1 MDKLNVAVACLVSG
15 YNMREINGN
24 TIVWRHIR
32 EENRLVTN
40 NPLGHRP
47 IENIGW
53 NDGRNVEVIIYKTES
68 KAKLLQG
75 TQRSLEEQEECE

>member
-1 MDKLNVAVACLVSG
+1 MK
-15 YNMREINGN
+15 EIKGN
-24 TIVWRHIR
+24 TLVRRHIR

-47 IENIGW
+47 LENIGW
-53 NDGRNVEVIIYKTES
+53 NDGRNVEVIIYKTEP

-75 TQRSLEEQEECE
+75 TQRPLEEEE

>member
-1 MDKLNVAVACLVSG
+1 
-15 YNMREINGN
+15 MREINGD
-24 TIVWRHIR
+24 TIVWRHIC

-47 IENIGW
+47 LENIGW
-53 NDGRNVEVIIYKTES
+53 NDGRNVEVIMYKTEP

-75 TQRSLEEQEECE
+75 MERPLEEEERPTK

>member
-1 MDKLNVAVACLVSG
+1 
-15 YNMREINGN
+15 MREIKGD
-24 TIVWRHIR
+24 TIVSRYIR

-47 IENIGW
+47 LENIGW
-53 NDGRNVEVIIYKTES
+53 NDGRNVEVIIYKTEP

-75 TQRSLEEQEECE
+75 IQRSLEEEERPQK